1 MTGERVVLLER
12 IAEATLATH
21 TSAACS
27 GWVHRWQHSV
37 VVHDDPPYFL
47 AEVHDEVVGV
57 IAFLQGSCIDQ
68 IHGLL
73 LVRCRLLEP
82 IRPCRG
88 GFTFLLHVL
97 YEIRLPIFCGN
108 VDLLSDRFQALIL
121 STARIEL
128 AFLINRWMLLELSL
142 LPFSFSFSSLLCY
155 SLLFYSVL
163 LYSILLY
170 FIISYKEKEKEKAT
184 EAISP
189 ATDTHP

>member
-1 MTGERVVLLER
+1 M
-12 IAEATLATH
+12 
-21 TSAACS
+21 AC
-27 GWVHRWQHSV
+27 
-37 VVHDDPPYFL
+37 F
-47 AEVHDEVVGV
+47 
-57 IAFLQGSCIDQ
+57 
-68 IHGLL
+68 

-88 GFTFLLHVL
+88 GFTFLVHVL

-142 LPFSFSFSSLLCY
+142 LPFSFSFSSLL
-155 SLLFYSVL
+155 FYSVL